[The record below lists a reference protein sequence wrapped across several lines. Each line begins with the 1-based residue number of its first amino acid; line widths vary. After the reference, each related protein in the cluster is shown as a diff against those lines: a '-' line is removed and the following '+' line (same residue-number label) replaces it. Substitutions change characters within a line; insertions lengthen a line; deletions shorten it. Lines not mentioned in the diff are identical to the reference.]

1 MKFISKDLAKAMGLN
16 PRDKVMFKNGRIA
29 KVTDDYEL
37 DLYPLKA
44 SLSVLVDEE
53 YEIVP
58 QKKKVGEK
66 LCKDLDCKLCPLNR
80 LNCAVC
86 GGNSNLYG
94 HLEGW
99 YEKFHDKE
107 IYDILKKR
115 LDKEVEE

>member
-1 MKFISKDLAKAMGLN
+1 MRFTSKDLAKLLGLN
-16 PRDKVMFKNGRIA
+16 IGDKVKFNNGEIA
-29 KVTDDYEL
+29 KITEDYEL
-37 DLYPLKA
+37 DFYPWKA
-44 SLSVLVDEE
+44 SLCVLVDEE

-107 IYDILKKR
+107 IYDILKSR
-115 LDKEVEE
+115 LDKEE